1 VHRAW
6 HNPFMSSFDL
16 VAILLLLSAV
26 LGIANHLW
34 IELPRTIA
42 LMAGALGVS
51 AVILIVDPLIPS
63 INLREWWTA
72 TIAANDLPHVF
83 LDGVL
88 AFMLFAGSLHVD
100 LEELRNSRWIVL
112 SLATAGVLL
121 ATALYGLGVWFVFA
135 GSVPLL
141 WCFVLGSILAPTD
154 PIAVAGLL
162 RQLGLPSRLRAII
175 AGESLFNDGVA
186 VVVFSLML
194 TLAQGYG
201 HGGSDSV
208 GPTTVALAFLQEA
221 VGGALMGLVT
231 GYVAYRAMR
240 LIDEYNLELTVSLA
254 LVTGTYSLAHA
265 LHVSGPIAVVVA
277 GLLTG
282 HRATRHAMSDITRSN
297 LTTFWELV
305 DELLNAILFLLL
317 GFGIL
322 SLDRQEVTLRLVA
335 GGIVLAVLVRL
346 ISVSVPALFM
356 SIPWISRARGIAVL
370 TWGGLRGGISVA
382 LVLGMAPT
390 PYSGQ
395 FLTVCY
401 AVVLFTIMVQGLTM
415 PRLVRRLY
423 PASTQDSDHDRH

>member
-1 VHRAW
+1 
-6 HNPFMSSFDL
+6 MSSFDL
-16 VAILLLLSAV
+16 VAILLLLAAV

-34 IELPRTIA
+34 IGLPRTIA

-51 AVILIVDPLIPS
+51 TVILIIDPLLPS
-63 INLREWWTA
+63 INLRDWWIA
-72 TIAANDLPHVF
+72 TVAANDLPHVF

-112 SLATAGVLL
+112 TLATAGVLL
-121 ATALYGLGVWFVFA
+121 ATALYGFGVWFVFA

-154 PIAVAGLL
+154 PIAVVGLL
-162 RQLGLPSRLRAII
+162 RQLGLPSRLQAII

-194 TLAQGYG
+194 TLAQGSG
-201 HGGSDSV
+201 HGGQDV
-208 GPTTVALAFLQEA
+208 GPMTAVLAFLREA
-221 VGGALMGLVT
+221 VGGVVMGIVT
-231 GYVAYRAMR
+231 GYIAYGAMR

-254 LVTGTYSLAHA
+254 LVTGTYSLAHT
-265 LHVSGPIAVVVA
+265 LGVSGPIAVVVA

-282 HRATRHAMSDITRSN
+282 HRATRHAMSDTTRSN

-322 SLDRQEVTLRLVA
+322 SLEHYEVTLRLVV

-356 SIPWISRARGIAVL
+356 RIPWISRARGIAVL

-401 AVVLFTIMVQGLTM
+401 AVVLFTILVQGLTM
-415 PRLVRRLY
+415 PWLVRRLY
-423 PASTQDSDHDRH
+423 PASTKDRDHDRH